1 MPASGASARAPRA
14 KKKKRTA
21 RKKVARKPKAPLSP
35 AERALRRKAG
45 RIVRGLAREYPAAD
59 CALNHDSAFQLLIAT
74 ILSAQ
79 CTDRRVNMVTPALFA
94 RYPTAVELAD
104 ADPDDVERMIHSTG
118 FFRNKTRSILGASQ
132 RIRDDFGGEVPDTMK
147 ELLTLPGVARK
158 TANVILG
165 TWFGKNEGVVVD
177 THVSRISHR
186 LGLAP
191 KATPVRIERRL
202 MSLLP
207 RPQWTLFSHR
217 VILHGRA
224 VCSARK
230 PQCREC
236 SLEAMCPRI
245 GVDPGPGSP
254 GKPPARRRRARRTP

>member
-1 MPASGASARAPRA
+1 MPRSGAPTRKPRA
-14 KKKKRTA
+14 TKKRQ
-21 RKKVARKPKAPLSP
+21 PKAPLTP
-35 AERALRRKAG
+35 EERALRRRAG
-45 RIVRGLAREYPAAD
+45 RIARGLAAEYPAAD
-59 CALNHDSAFQLLIAT
+59 CALNHDSVFQLLIAT

-79 CTDRRVNMVTPALFA
+79 CTDRRVNQVTPALFA
-94 RYPTAVELAD
+94 RYPAAADLAD
-104 ADPDDVERMIHSTG
+104 ADPDDIERMIHSTG
-118 FFRNKTRSILGASQ
+118 FFRNKTRSIIGASQ

-177 THVSRISHR
+177 THVFRISHR

-191 KATPVRIERRL
+191 KTTPVRTERRL
-202 MSLLP
+202 MALLP
-207 RPQWTLFSHR
+207 RKEWTLFSHR

-230 PQCREC
+230 PRCREC
-236 SLEAMCPRI
+236 SLETMCPRI
-245 GVDPGPGSP
+245 GVDPGSGASR
-254 GKPPARRRRARRTP
+254 KPASRRRARRTN